1 MEVKIISGYGENTF
15 QMDDA
20 DTMSLLNNAM
30 RFHNKIKA
38 IDGVEDNT
46 GIKAEKEE
54 EIKESITAQ
63 EFVKR
68 MQEKP
73 HSRNDSLFGTGW
85 KKEPEKTEEPQD
97 MEHPD
102 GYKGFLYIKCDKCG
116 KEKGFCAKEKIKSY
130 KCECGKETEL
140 VNLKPLYTKCKCG
153 NEFMRFGKHCRY
165 LCLCIFHSFVCL
177 CFGFFSGLLHNLE
190 GFFSG
195 GFQRTLI
202 LFLKCLRLILLLLCS
217 CKLLIDH
224 SLSYVHHFD
233 DRSE

>member
-38 IDGVEDNT
+38 IGGVKDNT
-46 GIKAEKEE
+46 DTKAEKEE
-54 EIKESITAQ
+54 EINESITAQ
-63 EFVKR
+63 EFVKK

-116 KEKGFCAKEKIKSY
+116 KE
-130 KCECGKETEL
+130 TEL

-153 NEFMRFGKHCRY
+153 NEFKYMTNMNTAEFTYK
-165 LCLCIFHSFVCL
+165 
-177 CFGFFSGLLHNLE
+177 CFTCGNPVDVKMNSRRTAYITI
-190 GFFSG
+190 G
-195 GFQRTLI
+195 GGTKGYSRKLAR
-202 LFLKCLRLILLLLCS
+202 KYGASVS
-217 CKLLIDH
+217 CW
-224 SLSYVHHFD
+224 
-233 DRSE
+233 

>member
-38 IDGVEDNT
+38 IGGVKDNT
-46 GIKAEKEE
+46 DTKAEKEE
-54 EIKESITAQ
+54 EINESITAQ
-63 EFVKR
+63 EFVKK

-102 GYKGFLYIKCDKCG
+102 GYKGFLYIKCDSGYLKKSFIVYRKKSRGHFKCIQNFTSG
-116 KEKGFCAKEKIKSY
+116 Y
-130 KCECGKETEL
+130 
-140 VNLKPLYTKCKCG
+140 
-153 NEFMRFGKHCRY
+153 RKHAD
-165 LCLCIFHSFVCL
+165 IPV
-177 CFGFFSGLLHNLE
+177 
-190 GFFSG
+190 
-195 GFQRTLI
+195 
-202 LFLKCLRLILLLLCS
+202 
-217 CKLLIDH
+217 
-224 SLSYVHHFD
+224 
-233 DRSE
+233 

>member
-85 KKEPEKTEEPQD
+85 KKNQRKPKSRRIWNILTD
-97 MEHPD
+97 T
-102 GYKGFLYIKCDKCG
+102 KGSCISNAINAERKKDSVQK
-116 KEKGFCAKEKIKSY
+116 KKSSPINVNVAKKR
-130 KCECGKETEL
+130 
-140 VNLKPLYTKCKCG
+140 NW
-153 NEFMRFGKHCRY
+153 
-165 LCLCIFHSFVCL
+165 
-177 CFGFFSGLLHNLE
+177 
-190 GFFSG
+190 
-195 GFQRTLI
+195 
-202 LFLKCLRLILLLLCS
+202 
-217 CKLLIDH
+217 
-224 SLSYVHHFD
+224 
-233 DRSE
+233 

>member
-73 HSRNDSLFGTGW
+73 HSRNDSLLVLDGRKNQRKPKSRRIWNILTDTKGSCISNAINAER
-85 KKEPEKTEEPQD
+85 KKDSVQKKKSSP
-97 MEHPD
+97 
-102 GYKGFLYIKCDKCG
+102 INVNV
-116 KEKGFCAKEKIKSY
+116 AKKR
-130 KCECGKETEL
+130 
-140 VNLKPLYTKCKCG
+140 NW
-153 NEFMRFGKHCRY
+153 
-165 LCLCIFHSFVCL
+165 
-177 CFGFFSGLLHNLE
+177 
-190 GFFSG
+190 
-195 GFQRTLI
+195 
-202 LFLKCLRLILLLLCS
+202 
-217 CKLLIDH
+217 
-224 SLSYVHHFD
+224 
-233 DRSE
+233 

>member
-102 GYKGFLYIKCDKCG
+102 GYKGFLIYQMQINAERKKDSVQK
-116 KEKGFCAKEKIKSY
+116 KKSSPINVNVAKKR
-130 KCECGKETEL
+130 
-140 VNLKPLYTKCKCG
+140 NW
-153 NEFMRFGKHCRY
+153 
-165 LCLCIFHSFVCL
+165 
-177 CFGFFSGLLHNLE
+177 
-190 GFFSG
+190 
-195 GFQRTLI
+195 
-202 LFLKCLRLILLLLCS
+202 
-217 CKLLIDH
+217 
-224 SLSYVHHFD
+224 
-233 DRSE
+233 

>member
-1 MEVKIISGYGENTF
+1 MGSEMCIRDSTNT
-15 QMDDA
+15 
-20 DTMSLLNNAM
+20 
-30 RFHNKIKA
+30 
-38 IDGVEDNT
+38 
-46 GIKAEKEE
+46 KAEKEE

-63 EFVKR
+63 EFVKK

-97 MEHPD
+97 VEHPD

-153 NEFMRFGKHCRY
+153 NEFKYMTNMNTAEFTYK
-165 LCLCIFHSFVCL
+165 
-177 CFGFFSGLLHNLE
+177 CFTCGSPVDVKMN
-190 GFFSG
+190 SRRTAYITIG
-195 GFQRTLI
+195 GGTKGYSRKLAR
-202 LFLKCLRLILLLLCS
+202 KYGASVS
-217 CKLLIDH
+217 CW
-224 SLSYVHHFD
+224 
-233 DRSE
+233 

>member
-102 GYKGFLYIKCDKCG
+102 GYKGFVIKCGDGTGIVHAGSYYACAVYG
-116 KEKGFCAKEKIKSY
+116 KLDTDGCIAEPYGYIYLTDNGFIYE
-130 KCECGKETEL
+130 E
-140 VNLKPLYTKCKCG
+140 
-153 NEFMRFGKHCRY
+153 
-165 LCLCIFHSFVCL
+165 
-177 CFGFFSGLLHNLE
+177 
-190 GFFSG
+190 
-195 GFQRTLI
+195 
-202 LFLKCLRLILLLLCS
+202 
-217 CKLLIDH
+217 
-224 SLSYVHHFD
+224 
-233 DRSE
+233 

>member
-68 MQEKP
+68 MPACLVLDGRKNQRKP
-73 HSRNDSLFGTGW
+73 KSRRIWNILTDTKGSCISNAINAERKKDSVQ
-85 KKEPEKTEEPQD
+85 KKKSSP
-97 MEHPD
+97 
-102 GYKGFLYIKCDKCG
+102 INVNV
-116 KEKGFCAKEKIKSY
+116 AKKR
-130 KCECGKETEL
+130 
-140 VNLKPLYTKCKCG
+140 NW
-153 NEFMRFGKHCRY
+153 
-165 LCLCIFHSFVCL
+165 
-177 CFGFFSGLLHNLE
+177 
-190 GFFSG
+190 
-195 GFQRTLI
+195 
-202 LFLKCLRLILLLLCS
+202 
-217 CKLLIDH
+217 
-224 SLSYVHHFD
+224 
-233 DRSE
+233 

>member
-102 GYKGFLYIKCDKCG
+102 GYTL
-116 KEKGFCAKEKIKSY
+116 
-130 KCECGKETEL
+130 
-140 VNLKPLYTKCKCG
+140 PL
-153 NEFMRFGKHCRY
+153 
-165 LCLCIFHSFVCL
+165 
-177 CFGFFSGLLHNLE
+177 
-190 GFFSG
+190 
-195 GFQRTLI
+195 
-202 LFLKCLRLILLLLCS
+202 
-217 CKLLIDH
+217 
-224 SLSYVHHFD
+224 
-233 DRSE
+233 

>member
-1 MEVKIISGYGENTF
+1 MAKKKTRAEELQENLQKDFQRWEYLNTHGGSDPLYEDGFNMNIGGVK
-15 QMDDA
+15 
-20 DTMSLLNNAM
+20 
-30 RFHNKIKA
+30 
-38 IDGVEDNT
+38 DNT
-46 GIKAEKEE
+46 DTKAEKEE
-54 EIKESITAQ
+54 EINESITAQ
-63 EFVKR
+63 EFVKK

-153 NEFMRFGKHCRY
+153 NEFKYMTNMNTAEFTYK
-165 LCLCIFHSFVCL
+165 
-177 CFGFFSGLLHNLE
+177 CFTCGNPVDVKMNSRRTAYITI
-190 GFFSG
+190 G
-195 GFQRTLI
+195 GG
-202 LFLKCLRLILLLLCS
+202 
-217 CKLLIDH
+217 
-224 SLSYVHHFD
+224 Y
-233 DRSE
+233 

>member
-102 GYKGFLYIKCDKCG
+102 GYKGSCISNAINAERKKDSVQK
-116 KEKGFCAKEKIKSY
+116 KKSSPINVNVAKKR
-130 KCECGKETEL
+130 
-140 VNLKPLYTKCKCG
+140 NW
-153 NEFMRFGKHCRY
+153 
-165 LCLCIFHSFVCL
+165 
-177 CFGFFSGLLHNLE
+177 
-190 GFFSG
+190 
-195 GFQRTLI
+195 
-202 LFLKCLRLILLLLCS
+202 
-217 CKLLIDH
+217 
-224 SLSYVHHFD
+224 
-233 DRSE
+233 

>member
-73 HSRNDSLFGTGW
+73 HGMTACLVLDGRKNQRKPKSRRIWNILTDTKGSCISNAINAERKKDSVQ
-85 KKEPEKTEEPQD
+85 KKKSSP
-97 MEHPD
+97 
-102 GYKGFLYIKCDKCG
+102 INVNV
-116 KEKGFCAKEKIKSY
+116 AKKR
-130 KCECGKETEL
+130 
-140 VNLKPLYTKCKCG
+140 NW
-153 NEFMRFGKHCRY
+153 
-165 LCLCIFHSFVCL
+165 
-177 CFGFFSGLLHNLE
+177 
-190 GFFSG
+190 
-195 GFQRTLI
+195 
-202 LFLKCLRLILLLLCS
+202 
-217 CKLLIDH
+217 
-224 SLSYVHHFD
+224 
-233 DRSE
+233 

>member
-38 IDGVEDNT
+38 TGGVEDNT
-46 GIKAEKEE
+46 NTKAEKKE

-63 EFVKR
+63 EFVKK

-97 MEHPD
+97 VEHPD

-153 NEFMRFGKHCRY
+153 NEFKYMTNMNTAEFTYK
-165 LCLCIFHSFVCL
+165 
-177 CFGFFSGLLHNLE
+177 CFTCGSPVDVKMN
-190 GFFSG
+190 SRRTAYITIG
-195 GFQRTLI
+195 GGTKGYSRKLAR
-202 LFLKCLRLILLLLCS
+202 KYGASVS
-217 CKLLIDH
+217 CW
-224 SLSYVHHFD
+224 
-233 DRSE
+233 